1 MSHIQEETLCPYM
14 TLFNCL
20 IVGLIVEDKNNGR
33 EDEVYV
39 MQASLYFSEQ
49 ERKDAMMLC
58 NDLRLEKAFQ
68 AWTRA
73 LGLDASSKAGK
84 TC

>member
-1 MSHIQEETLCPYM
+1 MDQG
-14 TLFNCL
+14 N
-20 IVGLIVEDKNNGR
+20 

-39 MQASLYFSEQ
+39 MQASIYFTEK
-49 ERKDAMMLC
+49 ERNDAMMLC
-58 NDLRLEKAFQ
+58 NNLRLEKAFQ

-84 TC
+84 NILRARTLI

>member
-1 MSHIQEETLCPYM
+1 MAENMDQG
-14 TLFNCL
+14 N
-20 IVGLIVEDKNNGR
+20 

-39 MQASLYFSEQ
+39 MQASLYFSEK

-58 NDLRLEKAFQ
+58 NNLRLEKAFQ

-73 LGLDASSKAGK
+73 LGLDASSKRGNNLLKARIL
-84 TC
+84 T